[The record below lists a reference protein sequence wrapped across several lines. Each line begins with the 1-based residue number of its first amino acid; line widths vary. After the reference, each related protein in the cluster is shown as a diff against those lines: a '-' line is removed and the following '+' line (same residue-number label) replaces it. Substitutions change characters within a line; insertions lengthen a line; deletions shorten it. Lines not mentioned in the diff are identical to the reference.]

1 MRNMGSRTFQTEEK
15 SPEGNGSFLTI
26 VKRVFVMPVV
36 PSLPDGE
43 ERNVWILGGVGHDVV
58 RMISVQMSG
67 AIHEE
72 GTV

>member
-1 MRNMGSRTFQTEEK
+1 MRTHIQKEN
-15 SPEGNGSFLTI
+15 SPEDERSFLTI
-26 VKRVFVMPVV
+26 VKRIFVMPVV
-36 PSLPDGE
+36 PSLPNGE
-43 ERNVWILGGVGHDVV
+43 EGNVGILGRVGHHIV